1 MKNAKPMPP
10 TKKIT
15 TKGGNN
21 VTKKEIKHSFK
32 TGQKDGSNKAN
43 EVETNGE
50 LPYKNPVLKPSLT
63 KNPQTTRKISF
74 AAQPLQP
81 VPAPMTEHENAGFN
95 NVDDNKFPEE

>member
-21 VTKKEIKHSFK
+21 VTKKDIKHSFK

-50 LPYKNPVLKPSLT
+50 LP
-63 KNPQTTRKISF
+63 
-74 AAQPLQP
+74 
-81 VPAPMTEHENAGFN
+81 
-95 NVDDNKFPEE
+95 